1 MAARM
6 CGDREERPSTCD
18 SLMATGGRY
27 QCVGRY
33 QGVGRFRVCLRIS
46 MVGGRLAYTCVL
58 AAGMDSQ
65 TDNLPNLG
73 VCYRDRRSLSNVHYR
88 G

>member
-1 MAARM
+1 MAARE
-6 CGDREERPSTCD
+6 CGDREERPSTGD
-18 SLMATGGRY
+18 THMDIGGS
-27 QCVGRY
+27 Y

-58 AAGMDSQ
+58 DAGMDRQ
-65 TDNLPNLG
+65 TGSLPRLG
-73 VCYRDRRSLSNVHYR
+73 VCYRHRHSLSNLRIR